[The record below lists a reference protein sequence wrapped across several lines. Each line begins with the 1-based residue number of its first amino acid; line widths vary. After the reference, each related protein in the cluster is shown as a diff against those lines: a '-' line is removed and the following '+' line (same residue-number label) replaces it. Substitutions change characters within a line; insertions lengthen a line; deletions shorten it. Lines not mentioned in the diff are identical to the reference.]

1 MSAACPVVEFSSLQE
16 ERALAHLREAVRDA
30 ADRLVDRM
38 AESLFSSKGRS
49 FLELS
54 QALQEAR
61 QEFLGDLL
69 GKLIEVEHRDL
80 LSQQVAPCPR
90 CGKEVKKSDDVPKKL
105 ESLQGSTTI
114 RRPYFYC
121 AECRCGFYP
130 LDEALGLCRETKQQ
144 DLQKVA
150 LELLAEMPFERASE
164 LFEKA
169 TGVSFSDHRMHSLFA
184 SFAEEAG
191 VEDVIP
197 SAAEIDRR
205 IEEVSASEGK
215 RPVMVVAVDG
225 AHAPTRPAGG
235 RKEKRGPGEYKEVKG
250 FRLYLPKGDGIVPIA
265 SWHQATDA
273 DTLAEDLK
281 KAADRIDQDKVRVA
295 LIGDGAPWL
304 WRAMEGAFP
313 EGRQILDYY
322 HCSEHIHAL
331 AQEQYKDDPG
341 RGLHWVES
349 TMARLSR
356 KRGVSHV
363 VGGLRR
369 MEPRNDDVKELI
381 RKTINYLENNKK
393 RIHYRG
399 DKIGGYPIGSGGIES
414 ANKFICNTRLERSGA
429 WWLISNC
436 NNMLKLR
443 CSIYNG
449 TFENVFSAYATRARA
464 KRLLRNA

>member
-1 MSAACPVVEFSSLQE
+1 MSAACPVVELISYQE
-16 ERALAHLREAVRDA
+16 ERAVAALREAVREA

-38 AESLFSSKGRS
+38 SESLFASKGRS

-80 LSQQVAPCPR
+80 LSQQEASCPC
-90 CGKEVKKSDDVPKKL
+90 CGKKVKKSADVPKKL

-121 AECRCGFYP
+121 ADCRYGFYP
-130 LDEALGLCRETKQQ
+130 LDEALGLCRESKQQ

-150 LELLAEMPFERASE
+150 LELLAEMPFERASD
-164 LFEKA
+164 LFKKA
-169 TGVSFSDHRMHSLFA
+169 TGVSFSDHRMHGLFA

-197 SAAEIDRR
+197 SAAEIERR
-205 IEEVSASEGK
+205 IEEVSAAEGK

-250 FRLYLPKGDGIVPIA
+250 FRLYLPKGEGIVPIA
-265 SWHQATDA
+265 SWHQAADA

-281 KAADRIDQDKVRVA
+281 KAAERIDQDKVRVA

-304 WRAMEGAFP
+304 WRAMKGAFP
-313 EGRQILDYY
+313 QGRQILDYY

-341 RGLHWVES
+341 RALHWVES

-369 MEPRNDDVKELI
+369 MEPRNDDVREVI
-381 RKTINYLENNKK
+381 RKTITYLENNKK

-414 ANKFICNTRLERSGA
+414 ANKFICNTRLKRSGA
-429 WWLISNC
+429 WWLVSNC

-464 KRLLRNA
+464 KRLLRNT

>member
-1 MSAACPVVEFSSLQE
+1 MSSACPVVDLSCFQE
-16 ERALAHLREAVRDA
+16 ERALLRLREAVREA

-38 AESLFSSKGRS
+38 TEHLFSKKGRT

-69 GKLIEVEHRDL
+69 GKLIEVEYGDL
-80 LSQQVAPCPR
+80 LTQTVACCPR
-90 CGKEVKKSDDVPKKL
+90 CGKDVKKSDDVPKAL
-105 ESLQGSTTI
+105 DSLQGKTTI
-114 RRPYFYC
+114 TRPYFYC
-121 AECRCGFYP
+121 AECRLGFYP
-130 LDEALGLCRETKQQ
+130 LDEALGLCRESKQQ

-150 LELLAEMPFERASE
+150 LELLAEMPFARASE

-169 TGVSFSDHRMHSLFA
+169 TGISFSDNRMHSLFA
-184 SFAEEAG
+184 SFADEVG

-197 SAAEIDRR
+197 SAAEIDHR
-205 IEEVSASEGK
+205 IEEVKAVEGK
-215 RPVMVVAVDG
+215 RPVLVVAVDG

-250 FRLYLPKGDGIVPIA
+250 FRLYLPRDDDIVPIA

-273 DTLAEDLK
+273 DTLAADLK
-281 KAADRIDQDKVRVA
+281 KAADRIDQSKVRIA
-295 LIGDGAPWL
+295 LLGDGAPWL
-304 WRAMEGAFP
+304 WRAMEEAFP
-313 EGRQILDYY
+313 GGRQILDYY
-322 HCSEHIHAL
+322 HCSEHIHDL
-331 AQEQYKDDPG
+331 AKEQYKDEPG
-341 RGLHWVES
+341 KALHWVES

-356 KRGVSHV
+356 KGGVSHV
-363 VGGLRR
+363 LGGLRR

-381 RKTINYLENNKK
+381 RKTINYLHNNRK
-393 RIHYRG
+393 RVHYKG

-414 ANKFICNTRLERSGA
+414 ANKFICNTRLKRSGA
-429 WWLISNC
+429 WWLVPNC

-443 CSIYNG
+443 CSIYNA
-449 TFENVFSAYATRARA
+449 TFDSVFASYATRVRA